1 METKI
6 IEKLI
11 LAKANMEYEKLQ
23 LEVRLEETQAELL
36 TLKQVLDSDPA
47 LKELFEEAKN
57 KYGTN

>member
-1 METKI
+1 MKET
-6 IEKLI
+6 EKL
-11 LAKANMEYEKLQ
+11 LVKFANLTYEALQ
-23 LEVRLEETQAELL
+23 IEVRLEETQAELL

>member
-1 METKI
+1 MKET
-6 IEKLI
+6 EKLLI
-11 LAKANMEYEKLQ
+11 KFANLTYEALQ
-23 LEVRLEETQAELL
+23 IEVRLEETQAELL

>member
-23 LEVRLEETQAELL
+23 LEVRLEEIQAELQQI
-36 TLKQVLDSDPA
+36 KAIIDSDA
-47 LKELFEEAKN
+47 DLKALFESVQEEKGGN
-57 KYGTN
+57 